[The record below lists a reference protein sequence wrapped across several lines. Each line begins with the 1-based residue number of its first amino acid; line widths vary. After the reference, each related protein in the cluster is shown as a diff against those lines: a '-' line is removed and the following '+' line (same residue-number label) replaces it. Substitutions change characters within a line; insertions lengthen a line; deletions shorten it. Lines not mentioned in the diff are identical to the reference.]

1 MTTGTVLLII
11 SFVLLIGLLCRNEYV
26 YRGRKKIIANISK
39 KAHEIAKTNNL
50 LAIMEEGFS
59 NQYKDGHFKKED
71 WRAYYIA
78 FDAVSYNDMMLKF
91 WRPVNSFY
99 RGTILDSLL
108 KERERETHT
117 KAE

>member
-1 MTTGTVLLII
+1 MLTMTTGTVLLII
-11 SFVLLIGLLCRNEYV
+11 SFVLLIGMLCRNEYV
-26 YRGRKKIIANISK
+26 YRGRKKIIAKISK
-39 KAHEIAKTNNL
+39 KAHEINL
-50 LAIMEEGFS
+50 LAVMEDGFG
-59 NQYKDGHFKKED
+59 GHSEKED

-99 RGTILDSLL
+99 LGTILDSLL
-108 KERERETHT
+108 KERTKHETHT